1 MKLLFTT
8 LISVFAMSF
17 SQAGPPSSPD
27 EALAA
32 FRVIWKST
40 LAEKLASSTH
50 IVQLR
55 HQVYQEGRVAARQL
69 QSAECHKLVSST
81 LSADEKKRL
90 VIYGTLDDLN
100 PDRKVWAITNP
111 GEDGNGFE
119 AYLDQKTGKLLF
131 LWIIPEG

>member
-8 LISVFAMSF
+8 LISVFAVSF
-17 SQAGPPSSPD
+17 SQAAPSSPPD

-90 VIYGTLDDLN
+90 IVFGTLDDLN

-119 AYLDQKTGKLLF
+119 AYLDQNTGKLLF